1 MEKHSKWKITAVLV
15 KVCHLLVHM
24 VPLLLLLLLLLPGP
38 GYPPQQ
44 GFPPQYG
51 GPAYGHQPYPMAQ
64 QYPAQPDTVTVQ
76 PMVFVSAGPLA
87 NPVNDYLC
95 YSIFTLLC
103 CFWPLGVAAL
113 VYSISTRTAN
123 QAGDQ
128 VMAERNS
135 RTARTLNHVAVGLGI
150 AFLIL
155 TVRYIHVLL

>member
-1 MEKHSKWKITAVLV
+1 FSA
-15 KVCHLLVHM
+15 
-24 VPLLLLLLLLLPGP
+24 PL
-38 GYPPQQ
+38 YSRKQNIQ

-113 VYSISTRTAN
+113 VYSISVSFFRFFVDSGALTPIHIAKFLTEPDPCQLNTCHCLLSSVNFIFFKITLATGN
-123 QAGDQ
+123 NYNLQA
-128 VMAERNS
+128 A
-135 RTARTLNHVAVGLGI
+135 TYTLKMVK
-150 AFLIL
+150 
-155 TVRYIHVLL
+155 